1 MKILIMAG
9 GTGGHVYPGL
19 AVAQELRAR
28 GHEVVWLGTPDSFE
42 SRTVPPQGI
51 PMELVRVSG
60 LRGKGLLKL
69 FTAPLVILRAI
80 RESLAVLARGIIIM
94 ARGQD
99 VTGAQ
104 SNRMMSLRV
113 ALQALAIFFIVILF
127 LINRPG

>member
-1 MKILIMAG
+1 MQSTLVFFMI
-9 GTGGHVYPGL
+9 VS
-19 AVAQELRAR
+19 AVA
-28 GHEVVWLGTPDSFE
+28 T
-42 SRTVPPQGI
+42 
-51 PMELVRVSG
+51 
-60 LRGKGLLKL
+60 
-69 FTAPLVILRAI
+69 
-80 RESLAVLARGIIIM
+80 LAVLARGIIIM